1 MVSPHK
7 QQIHLIQECESH
19 RPHLDSVLMRSDY
32 NNLKSFSKHR
42 VRFATPHSEPPTRPL
57 ISSPPRPPRCVL
69 GPILS
74 SSSVSRKRCE
84 SPLNRIIVAR
94 LTLQMK
100 AGLVSEG
107 KMVSQ
112 SAIRS
117 PSANDTLF
125 HSLSFRVHLF
135 TRTHTDSHFTP
146 HTPTTAL
153 FQTFKHVQVE
163 TGAFVHTYVQAQL
176 DAKPQIHVQTHTHTH
191 TYTHL
196 LGALLNICSHTCTY
210 IVAHKH
216 MKAICPYMQ
225 AQPHKHMH
233 THICFNRIICHLPSN
248 TDSYN

>member
-176 DAKPQIHVQTHTHTH
+176 DAKPQIHVHTHTHTH
-191 TYTHL
+191 VHTPARCTSKHMLTHLHIHCSAQAYESHMSLHASTTTQTHAHTHL
-196 LGALLNICSHTCTY
+196 L
-210 IVAHKH
+210 
-216 MKAICPYMQ
+216 
-225 AQPHKHMH
+225 
-233 THICFNRIICHLPSN
+233 
-248 TDSYN
+248 